1 MAHPYSHL
9 YAWSA
14 QTLALAEELRKMLEA
29 AGFTETRWSKEGKFF
44 DPRNHYQFF
53 RQDTELTALFVN
65 LEPQP
70 HRGGI
75 MIRYGLDST
84 AFTRFKGD
92 EESLLNWG
100 LRADDACLRWEV
112 SLTTAEDP
120 AAAAQ
125 VAAHFR
131 QYQGTE
137 KDALLNV
144 RKELRKVFLNR
155 ITGVLK
161 PLGFRKKGAE
171 WRRLLPSGHTVCF
184 SADKGSYGDGYD
196 FDMFLTAPSGEP
208 SPRHWCLRVPLNLPD
223 LRHPNPFIHHPYDW
237 QVNTDEDLREILD
250 NFLKNCYE
258 PLLTG
263 NLAAL
268 PYPLHCQE
276 QACPRED
283 CPLRGLQ
290 PTT

>member
-9 YAWSA
+9 YQWSEPSLV
-14 QTLALAEELRKMLEA
+14 LADIFRKKLEA
-29 AGFTETRWSKEGKFF
+29 AGFTETRWSKEDRFF

-65 LEPQP
+65 LEPS
-70 HRGGI
+70 REGI
-75 MIRYGLDST
+75 VVRYGLDST

-100 LRADDACLRWEV
+100 IRSDDACLRWEV
-112 SLTTAEDP
+112 SVTTAEDP
-120 AAAAQ
+120 AAAEQ

-137 KDALLNV
+137 KDALLNI
-144 RKELRKVFLNR
+144 RKELRKAFLDR
-155 ITGVLK
+155 INGVLK

-171 WRRLLPSGHTVCF
+171 WRKVLPTGHTLYF

-196 FDMFLTAPSGEP
+196 FDMYLTAPPGEP
-208 SPRHWCLRVPLNLPD
+208 DLRGWCLRVPLNLPQ

-250 NFLKNCYE
+250 NFLKTCFE
-258 PLLTG
+258 PLLAG
-263 NLAAL
+263 NIAAL
-268 PYPLHCQE
+268 PHPLLCKE
-276 QACPRED
+276 KPCPKED
-283 CPLRGLQ
+283 CPLRCIAQ
-290 PTT
+290 